1 VKGKYADLY
10 VIGFVDYIDQFAE
23 RRLAQLRHAI
33 WIVDPRKIRDQIICL
48 KSGYDINN
56 FKQNDCQRFTEF
68 PVLAFILLLNCYTHT
83 KIAALE
89 GKL

>member
-1 VKGKYADLY
+1 LRAFLVRDDEFFNPRFDSISSYDVEQVKGKYADLY

-48 KSGYDINN
+48 KSGYDIE
-56 FKQNDCQRFTEF
+56 Q
-68 PVLAFILLLNCYTHT
+68 L
-83 KIAALE
+83 
-89 GKL
+89 